1 MQDFMISRRSLIAG
15 TFAVAAGLGLAA
27 CGGNGGGADKSFK
40 IGVLQLTEHS
50 ALDAANKGFI
60 KALDESGIKYEAD
73 QQNAQNDQSACK
85 TIAAKFVGDEKDL
98 IFAIATPAAQ
108 AVATETPDIP
118 VVGTAITDYAG
129 AKLVKSND
137 KPGTNVTGTSDM
149 NPVEEQIAMLQKVL
163 PDAKNIGLLWC
174 TAEANSKIQ
183 IDAAKKVLDKAGLSY
198 KDYTVSSSNEIQSVV
213 ESMVGKVDAV
223 YTPTDNTI
231 AAGMAQ
237 VGQIAKEGKLPIVTG
252 EEGMCK
258 AGGLCTLSIDYEELG
273 HMAGEMAV
281 KILKDGKKP
290 EDMAIETEDSSKLKV
305 VKNEE
310 MAKALGIDLSVLD

>member
-258 AGGLCTLSIDYEELG
+258 ASGLCTLSIDYEELG